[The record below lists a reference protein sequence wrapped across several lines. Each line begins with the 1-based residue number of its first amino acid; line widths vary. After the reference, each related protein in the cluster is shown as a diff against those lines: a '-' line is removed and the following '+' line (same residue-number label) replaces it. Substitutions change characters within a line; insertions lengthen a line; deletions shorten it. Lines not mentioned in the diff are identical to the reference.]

1 MATDEYKVLEIG
13 LINETENLNVS
24 LSSEQELNIQ
34 LASDVSYVG
43 GSQVHY
49 DTTAHWNAQVQLIA
63 KKGHVYVYSDYQ
75 TIDGQPVAGFKVGD
89 GTSYLIDL
97 PFAAGN
103 TTALNN
109 HINNTVIHVTAEDKA
124 FWNNKVTCFIS
135 AVDAEHL
142 IFTKESEGNYNNG

>member
-13 LINETENLNVS
+13 LIDGTENLDVS
-24 LSSEQELNIQ
+24 LSSEQELDVQ
-34 LASDVSYVG
+34 LATDVSYVG
-43 GSQVHY
+43 DLVHY
-49 DTTAHWNAQVQLIA
+49 DTTAHWNAQLQLIA
-63 KKGHVYVYSDYQ
+63 VKGHVYVYSDYQ

-103 TTALNN
+103 TTALND
-109 HINNTVIHVTAEDKA
+109 HISNTVIHVTGEDKT

-142 IFTKESEGNYNNG
+142 IFTKESEENYNNG